1 MKTPLVLLAAALL
14 APVLARAADPEALS
28 QLRGEGGATAP
39 AAPAEPESVDVKIT
53 KYAAADGTKVLKDTG
68 DAPKEDDEVLAEL
81 RAGEPV
87 RVIKQIPGW
96 SYAEVNRRDF
106 DDKAGSWGYVRG
118 WIKLGGLSDGFP
130 AAVASIPMQYSFPAS
145 AEPPADPKELLA
157 PGVEAGACRDA
168 FIKSLLT
175 FVPPKANPPVPY
187 VWGGT
192 SHRGADCSGLVVAAL
207 LESNCMSV
215 APPRRAQDQ
224 QRAARPVS
232 LQDMKPGDL
241 VFTGNPAHHV
251 FTYVGNDANGNRQVV
266 EAKMTG
272 TDIFLH
278 PWRPSAGQT
287 FGALLP

>member
-1 MKTPLVLLAAALL
+1 MKTLLVLAMLVPLA
-14 APVLARAADPEALS
+14 ARAADPEALD
-28 QLRGEGGATAP
+28 QLRGQGAAAP
-39 AAPAEPESVDVKIT
+39 AAPADPDSTDQTIT
-53 KYAAADGTKVLKDTG
+53 KYAAADGTQVLKDN
-68 DAPKEDDEVLAEL
+68 DREPKEGDEVLAEL
-81 RAGEPV
+81 RGGEQV

-106 DDKAGSWGYVRG
+106 DEKEGWKYVRG
-118 WIKLGGLSDGFP
+118 WIKLGGLTEGFAT
-130 AAVASIPMQYSFPAS
+130 AAASIPQQHAFPAS
-145 AEPPADPKELLA
+145 PQNPSDPKDLLA
-157 PGVEAGACRDA
+157 PGADAGDCREA

-192 SHRGADCSGLVVAAL
+192 SHRGADCSGLVVAAM
-207 LESNCMSV
+207 LESNCINA

-251 FTYVGNDANGNRQVV
+251 FTYVGNDANGNRQVI
-266 EAKMTG
+266 EAPQTG
-272 TDIFLH
+272 MNVYLH
-278 PWRPSAGQT
+278 PWSPRPGQT
-287 FGALLP
+287 FGQLLP